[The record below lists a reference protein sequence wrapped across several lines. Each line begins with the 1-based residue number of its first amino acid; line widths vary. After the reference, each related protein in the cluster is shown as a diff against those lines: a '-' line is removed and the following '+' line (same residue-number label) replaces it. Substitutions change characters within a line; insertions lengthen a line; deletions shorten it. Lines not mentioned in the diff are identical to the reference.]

1 MGYQER
7 LAGPHTQRVELKQQQ
22 DKPDKK
28 QSAEQDDG
36 SVPYLTILNM
46 ILVLGQGVIFY
57 LQLRVMG
64 RIVGIYGQQANT
76 MDRQADIANSQ
87 TEILRQQTANSIATD
102 RALVWLRKMRMT
114 PIVHPGF
121 TTVVSW
127 AFQPIW
133 ENSGDTATRR
143 GLNHINWELFRER
156 PPETHIFV
164 DRDPDILRQ
173 QLVIGPRN
181 TVTGHAHNILSLF
194 ANSHKSGIGF
204 LMLWGWFEYD
214 DRLGST
220 ERHRTEFCGYPLFYG
235 DPRDP
240 NCAVTFIYYGRHN
253 GIDDECQH
261 KPKTAMSHG
270 ISPEP

>member
-1 MGYQER
+1 MKLVAIALLICALAAFGIEEMGYQER

-143 GLNHINWELFRER
+143 GLNHINWELFRKD
-156 PPETHIFV
+156 PPKLIYLLTA
-164 DRDPDILRQ
+164 ILTSCDS
-173 QLVIGPRN
+173 N
-181 TVTGHAHNILSLF
+181 LSLDQ
-194 ANSHKSGIGF
+194 GI
-204 LMLWGWFEYD
+204 
-214 DRLGST
+214 
-220 ERHRTEFCGYPLFYG
+220 P
-235 DPRDP
+235 
-240 NCAVTFIYYGRHN
+240 
-253 GIDDECQH
+253 
-261 KPKTAMSHG
+261 
-270 ISPEP
+270 